1 MKFGELN
8 DDGNYDEKCE
18 SVGKRRKRVGGR
30 KEKERERGGR
40 ERKKKRKG
48 KRKKKEKKKGK
59 RIHTTNG
66 YEDRLRC
73 SECAEWSRESHE
85 QRLKRKGGNFF

>member
-1 MKFGELN
+1 MTRNTNQKEEKGMRGER
-8 DDGNYDEKCE
+8 EKDRE
-18 SVGKRRKRVGGR
+18 KRKRN
-30 KEKERERGGR
+30 K
-40 ERKKKRKG
+40 
-48 KRKKKEKKKGK
+48 KKKGEK
-59 RIHTTNG
+59 KACTNG

>member
-1 MKFGELN
+1 MRIG
-8 DDGNYDEKCE
+8 
-18 SVGKRRKRVGGR
+18 GKKKKKGGG
-30 KEKERERGGR
+30 KERERER
-40 ERKKKRKG
+40 ERGEGKKKKRKG

-59 RIHTTNG
+59 RIHATNG

>member
-30 KEKERERGGR
+30 KEKEREGG
-40 ERKKKRKG
+40 EG
-48 KRKKKEKKKGK
+48 KKKKEKGK
-59 RIHTTNG
+59 EEKERKEKRKAYTCD
-66 YEDRLRC
+66 ERLRRP
-73 SECAEWSRESHE
+73 SSV
-85 QRLKRKGGNFF
+85 QRVRGVVKRVA